1 MATKEKRKL
10 KDLNLLDKF
19 LFDEAMEDKENMKTL
34 LDIIL
39 GQDTKL
45 KYPTQTEK
53 ERRVSNDKR
62 QIRLDV
68 YAIDEDDVVYDTE
81 PQKRNTK
88 NLPKRSRLYQG
99 VIDSNLL
106 PPGSVDFNLLNTVII
121 IMIMPFDLFGYE
133 LYRYTFRMKCEEVPE
148 LELGDEATRI
158 FLNSHGKHPELV
170 STELVE
176 LLEYM
181 EKSTDTVAK
190 ECESERIHQMHERVN
205 RLKSDKEMEI
215 KYMQKWEEKEIDRQ
229 EAYAEGERIGEAR
242 GREEGERI
250 GEERGREE
258 GERIG
263 EERGREKGERIG
275 ENRINRLIMHLIEQG
290 RNEDLARAA
299 SDPEYQAKLLKEFG
313 L

>member
-19 LFDEAMEDKENMKTL
+19 LFDEAMEDEENKNMKTL

-39 GQDTKL
+39 GQDTHL
-45 KYPTQTEK
+45 KQPPQTEK
-53 ERRVSNDKR
+53 ECRSSFEKR

-68 YAIDEDDVVYDTE
+68 YTVDEDDVVYDTE
-81 PQKRNTK
+81 PQKTNTK

-99 VIDSNLL
+99 MIDSRLF
-106 PPGSVDFNLLNTVII
+106 PPGCIDFNLLNPVVI

-133 LYRYTFRMKCEEVPE
+133 LYRYTFKMQCEEVPE
-148 LELGDEATRI
+148 MELGDDATRI

-170 STELVE
+170 SRELIE

-181 EKSTDTVAK
+181 EKSTDAVVE

-205 RLKSDKEMEI
+205 RLKSSKEMEI
-215 KYMQKWEEKEIDRQ
+215 KFMQKWEEKEMERQ
-229 EAYAEGERIGEAR
+229 EAYAEG
-242 GREEGERI
+242 REEGERV
-250 GEERGREE
+250 GEA
-258 GERIG
+258 
-263 EERGREKGERIG
+263 
-275 ENRINRLIMHLIEQG
+275 RINKLIVYLLEQG
-290 RNEDLARAA
+290 RNKDLAKAV
-299 SDPEYQAKLLKEFG
+299 SDSEYQAKLLKELG

>member
-19 LFDEAMEDKENMKTL
+19 LFDEAMEDEENKNMKTL

-39 GQDTKL
+39 GQDTHL
-45 KYPTQTEK
+45 KQPPQTEK
-53 ERRVSNDKR
+53 ECRSSFEKR

-68 YAIDEDDVVYDTE
+68 YTVDEDDVVYDTE
-81 PQKRNTK
+81 PQKTNTK

-99 VIDSNLL
+99 MIDSRLL
-106 PPGSVDFNLLNTVII
+106 PPGCIDFNLLNSVVI

-133 LYRYTFRMKCEEVPE
+133 LYRYTFKMQCEEVPE
-148 LELGDEATRI
+148 MELGDDATRI

-170 STELVE
+170 SRELIE

-181 EKSTDTVAK
+181 EKSTDAVVE

-205 RLKSDKEMEI
+205 RLKSSKEMEI
-215 KYMQKWEEKEIDRQ
+215 KFMQKWEEKEMERQ
-229 EAYAEGERIGEAR
+229 EAYAEG
-242 GREEGERI
+242 REEGERV
-250 GEERGREE
+250 GEA
-258 GERIG
+258 
-263 EERGREKGERIG
+263 
-275 ENRINRLIMHLIEQG
+275 RINKLIVYLLEQG
-290 RNEDLARAA
+290 RNKDLAKAV
-299 SDPEYQAKLLKEFG
+299 SDSEYQAKLLKELG

>member
-19 LFDEAMEDKENMKTL
+19 LFDEAMEDEENKNMKTL

-39 GQDTKL
+39 GQDTHL
-45 KYPTQTEK
+45 KQPPQTEK
-53 ERRVSNDKR
+53 ECRSSFEKR

-68 YAIDEDDVVYDTE
+68 YTVDEDDVVYDTE
-81 PQKRNTK
+81 PQKTNTK

-99 VIDSNLL
+99 MIDSRLL
-106 PPGSVDFNLLNTVII
+106 PPGCIDFNLLNPVVI

-133 LYRYTFRMKCEEVPE
+133 LYRYTFKMQCEEVPE
-148 LELGDEATRI
+148 LELGDDATRI

-170 STELVE
+170 SQELIE

-181 EKSTDTVAK
+181 EKSTDAVVE

-205 RLKSDKEMEI
+205 RLKSSKEMEI
-215 KYMQKWEEKEIDRQ
+215 KFMQKWEEKEMERQ
-229 EAYAEGERIGEAR
+229 EAYAEGERAGEAR
-242 GREEGERI
+242 
-250 GEERGREE
+250 
-258 GERIG
+258 
-263 EERGREKGERIG
+263 
-275 ENRINRLIMHLIEQG
+275 INKLIMYLIEQG
-290 RNEDLARAA
+290 RNEDLAKAA
-299 SDPEYQAKLLKEFG
+299 ANSEYQAKLLKELG

>member
-45 KYPTQTEK
+45 K
-53 ERRVSNDKR
+53 
-62 QIRLDV
+62 
-68 YAIDEDDVVYDTE
+68 
-81 PQKRNTK
+81 
-88 NLPKRSRLYQG
+88 
-99 VIDSNLL
+99 
-106 PPGSVDFNLLNTVII
+106 
-121 IMIMPFDLFGYE
+121 
-133 LYRYTFRMKCEEVPE
+133 
-148 LELGDEATRI
+148 
-158 FLNSHGKHPELV
+158 LV

-229 EAYAEGERIGEAR
+229 EAYAEGERLGEAR
-242 GREEGERI
+242 GRE
-250 GEERGREE
+250 
-258 GERIG
+258 
-263 EERGREKGERIG
+263 KGES
-275 ENRINRLIMHLIEQG
+275 RINKLITYLLEQG
-290 RNEDLARAA
+290 RNEDLSRAA
-299 SDPEYQAKLLKEFG
+299 SDPEYQAKLLKELG

>member
-19 LFDEAMEDKENMKTL
+19 LFDEAMEDEENKNMKTL

-39 GQDTKL
+39 GQDTHL
-45 KYPTQTEK
+45 KQPPQTEK
-53 ERRVSNDKR
+53 ECRSSFEKR

-68 YAIDEDDVVYDTE
+68 YTVDEDDVVYDTE
-81 PQKRNTK
+81 PQKTNTK

-99 VIDSNLL
+99 MIDSCLL
-106 PPGSVDFNLLNTVII
+106 PPGCIDFNLLNPVVI

-133 LYRYTFRMKCEEVPE
+133 LYRYTFKMQCEEVPE
-148 LELGDEATRI
+148 MELGDDATRI

-170 STELVE
+170 SRELIE

-181 EKSTDTVAK
+181 EKSTDAVVE

-205 RLKSDKEMEI
+205 RLKSSKEMEI
-215 KYMQKWEEKEIDRQ
+215 KFMQKWEEKEMERQ
-229 EAYAEGERIGEAR
+229 EAYAEG
-242 GREEGERI
+242 REEGERV
-250 GEERGREE
+250 GEA
-258 GERIG
+258 
-263 EERGREKGERIG
+263 
-275 ENRINRLIMHLIEQG
+275 RINKLIVYLLEQG
-290 RNEDLARAA
+290 RNKDLAKAV
-299 SDPEYQAKLLKEFG
+299 SDSEYQAKLLKELG

>member
-19 LFDEAMEDKENMKTL
+19 LFDEAMEDEENKNMKTL

-39 GQDTKL
+39 GQDTHL
-45 KYPTQTEK
+45 KQPPQTEK
-53 ERRVSNDKR
+53 ECRSSFEKR

-68 YAIDEDDVVYDTE
+68 YTVDEDDVVYDTE
-81 PQKRNTK
+81 PQKTNTK

-99 VIDSNLL
+99 MIDSRLL
-106 PPGSVDFNLLNTVII
+106 PPGCIDFNLLNPVVI

-133 LYRYTFRMKCEEVPE
+133 LYRYTFKMQCEEVPE
-148 LELGDEATRI
+148 MELGDDATRI

-170 STELVE
+170 SRELIE

-181 EKSTDTVAK
+181 EKSTDAVVE

-205 RLKSDKEMEI
+205 RLKSSKEMEI
-215 KYMQKWEEKEIDRQ
+215 KFMQKWEEKEMERQ
-229 EAYAEGERIGEAR
+229 EAYAEG
-242 GREEGERI
+242 REEGERV
-250 GEERGREE
+250 GET
-258 GERIG
+258 
-263 EERGREKGERIG
+263 
-275 ENRINRLIMHLIEQG
+275 RINKLIVYLLEQG
-290 RNEDLARAA
+290 RNKDLAKAV
-299 SDPEYQAKLLKEFG
+299 SDSEYQAKLLKELG